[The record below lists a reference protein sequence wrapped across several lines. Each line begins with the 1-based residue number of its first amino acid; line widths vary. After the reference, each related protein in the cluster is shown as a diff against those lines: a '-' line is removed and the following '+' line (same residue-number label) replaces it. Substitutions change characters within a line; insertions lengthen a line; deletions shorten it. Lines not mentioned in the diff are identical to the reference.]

1 MNMFIILLICNIVM
15 FVCLVFVVFHNK
27 QLRNYINELKGDIAD
42 AKYIRQ
48 TIINQQ
54 EKKIK
59 TLTIRCGKYF
69 SFPREDRR
77 ASLNFDDVRRYMAD
91 SIAEQILKNHILQIK
106 EFESYYEGSVDF
118 VKPEIKV

>member
-1 MNMFIILLICNIVM
+1 MFIILLICNIVI
-15 FVCLVFVVFHNK
+15 FVCWVFVVFHNK
-27 QLRNYINELKGDIAD
+27 QLRNHINELKGNIAD

-48 TIINQQ
+48 TLINQQ

-69 SFPREDRR
+69 SFPREDGR
-77 ASLNFDDVRRYMAD
+77 ASLSFDDVRRYMAD
-91 SIAEQILKNHILQIK
+91 SIVEQILKDKILQIK

-118 VKPEIKV
+118 VKPKIKV